1 MGQRCISLVDWV
13 HLASEKC
20 GKSEKGN
27 HLVYPVDLV
36 IWSKKLRTLRTLGP
50 YNKSIRWCVKASTGE
65 FPEDHELTELPVVGT
80 RRVLNPCGSRGT
92 LSKVFTS
99 FGPLESEYLVDL
111 VTEIRSGKSFG
122 RTSYFFSER

>member
-1 MGQRCISLVDWV
+1 
-13 HLASEKC
+13 
-20 GKSEKGN
+20 
-27 HLVYPVDLV
+27 
-36 IWSKKLRTLRTLGP
+36 
-50 YNKSIRWCVKASTGE
+50 
-65 FPEDHELTELPVVGT
+65 
-80 RRVLNPCGSRGT
+80 